1 MAPTAPWRK
10 TARATPRNKKNS
22 KWSESKNFFFQNYL
36 KNLNITNITQKSELY
51 IILYEFLSILGK
63 KTQKSADHPTLDP
76 PSWPPYGS
84 KFSNFFSDGPEMKVR
99 NLHKISARYTNN
111 FRK

>member
-51 IILYEFLSILGK
+51 MILYEFLSILGQK
-63 KTQKSADHPTLDP
+63 SQKSAD
-76 PSWPPYGS
+76 PPYFGPPLLTPLWV
-84 KFSNFFSDGPEMKVR
+84 KILQFFFQMIEK
-99 NLHKISARYTNN
+99 
-111 FRK
+111 